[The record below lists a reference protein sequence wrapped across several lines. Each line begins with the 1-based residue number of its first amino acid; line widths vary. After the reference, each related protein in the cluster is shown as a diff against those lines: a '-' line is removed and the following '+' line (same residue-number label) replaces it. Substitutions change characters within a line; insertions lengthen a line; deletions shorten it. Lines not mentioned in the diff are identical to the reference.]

1 MRPIVVDFERLG
13 THREVFRLPIE
24 AITPAAFK
32 RSLTA
37 A

>member
-1 MRPIVVDFERLG
+1 MDFERLG